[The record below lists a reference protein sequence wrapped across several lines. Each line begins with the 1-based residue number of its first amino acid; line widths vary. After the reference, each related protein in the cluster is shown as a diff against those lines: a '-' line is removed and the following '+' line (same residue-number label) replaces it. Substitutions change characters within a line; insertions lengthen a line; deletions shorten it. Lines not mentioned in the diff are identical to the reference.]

1 MSRIDGLSQVME
13 VLRRQMAEN
22 AKKLEKGRTTPSTIS
37 TDPNKVNKISA
48 QDLQQR
54 IRERLRPLGS
64 TTGYNQKAARIFLES
79 VLTWEFGED
88 LVHDPRFTDLLNEI
102 NQTMETDAELKMR
115 LQTLI
120 QQLQE

>member
-22 AKKLEKGRTTPSTIS
+22 AKKMEKGKTGASASANPA
-37 TDPNKVNKISA
+37 KVKKISA

-54 IRERLRPLGS
+54 IRERLRPLGRL
-64 TTGYNQKAARIFLES
+64 TGYNAKAARIFLES
-79 VLTWEFGED
+79 VLTWEFGDD
-88 LVHDPRFTDLLNEI
+88 LTHDPRFGDLLNEI
-102 NQTMETDAELKMR
+102 NRAMENDPDLKLR